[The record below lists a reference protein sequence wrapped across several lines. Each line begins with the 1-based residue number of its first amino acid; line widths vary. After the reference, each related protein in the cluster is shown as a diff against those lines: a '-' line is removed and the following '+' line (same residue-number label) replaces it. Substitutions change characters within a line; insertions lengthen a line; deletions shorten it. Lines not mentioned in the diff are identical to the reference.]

1 MLAASKME
9 HARKIREVPRRK
21 LWRIRNW
28 PDKGVAV
35 ALVEPGYARHT
46 KSALGVREA
55 AKYPNE
61 RAEEYVAVLD
71 PVARL

>member
-1 MLAASKME
+1 MLAVSKME
-9 HARKIREVPRRK
+9 HARKIGEVLHRK

-28 PDKGVAV
+28 PDKGAAV
-35 ALVEPGYARHT
+35 ALAGPGYARHT

-61 RAEEYVAVLD
+61 RAEEYIAVLH